1 MSSRDYFRV
10 SGAIAVVGRI
20 YTEHHIGWLDLME
33 RLRHSGMSITQMRE
47 YTALCKAANRGAT
60 EASCPAR

>member
-47 YTALCKAANRGAT
+47 YTALCKAAN
-60 EASCPAR
+60 